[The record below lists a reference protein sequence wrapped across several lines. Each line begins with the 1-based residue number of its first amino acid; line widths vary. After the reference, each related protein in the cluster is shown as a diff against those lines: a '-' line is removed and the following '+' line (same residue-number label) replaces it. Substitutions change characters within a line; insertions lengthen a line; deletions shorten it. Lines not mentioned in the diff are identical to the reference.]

1 MRCCQNILSIQ
12 IFKRETT
19 EFIPHPSLNW
29 SKEYD
34 CLDGDC
40 SGDNQCW
47 LDKKCADKA
56 IEVKVDKWDIY
67 PGYVIDVNGVP
78 LNDIA
83 ILTLKTPVN
92 FTKFIQPVC
101 LPDDDNINSI
111 DKEDLFTI
119 SGWGNTAAGPV
130 KDKPAQVLQFLA
142 VQKVEHEDCVDTLN
156 K

>member
-1 MRCCQNILSIQ
+1 MGRLPWSCHRRQRSS
-12 IFKRETT
+12 
-19 EFIPHPSLNW
+19 PH
-29 SKEYD
+29 
-34 CLDGDC
+34 
-40 SGDNQCW
+40 
-47 LDKKCADKA
+47 
-56 IEVKVDKWDIY
+56 
-67 PGYVIDVNGVP
+67 
-78 LNDIA
+78 DIA

-130 KDKPAQVLQFLA
+130 KNSPAQVLQFL
-142 VQKVEHEDCVDTLN
+142 VVEKVEHQECVDTLN